1 MKFRGPGLLLA
12 GGALVLL
19 VNAIVLAGVAWNR
32 SGAPEATLQLSER
45 ELELPPLWRDIRE
58 DSGLALGLRWR
69 LPIVEAREE
78 DYLAGQYG
86 AFMPAQWLDA
96 DKLAALGFKLPPLPD
111 DFTGWRRLPPARE
124 LWLAL
129 EFDGPAYVHSVQV
142 AQDHLVAAQ
151 RGLDASPEDT
161 GQQHRVDVARESL
174 RQARE
179 EWTRLFVVDADREP
193 AALRARYPDRERF
206 VIVRGRVR
214 PVVEALDPGNPEKR
228 EWRGMIQD
236 VSVATV
242 HVPLGF
248 RAAFETP
255 PGDAGQQAQARYEV
269 TLAWGRRGEPWIV
282 AARPADR

>member
-1 MKFRGPGLLLA
+1 MKFRVPGLLLA
-12 GGALVLL
+12 GSALVLL

-45 ELELPPLWRDIRE
+45 ELELPYLWRNLRE
-58 DSGLALGLRWR
+58 DSGLGLNLRWR
-69 LPIVEAREE
+69 LPVAEAREDE
-78 DYLAGQYG
+78 YRADQYG
-86 AFMPAQWLDA
+86 AYTPAQWLDA

-111 DFTGWRRLPPARE
+111 DFAALRRLPPARE

-129 EFDGPAYVHSVQV
+129 EFDGPAYAHSVQA

-161 GQQHRVDVARESL
+161 QLQHRVDVARDSL

-179 EWTRLFVVDADREP
+179 EWTRLFVIDADRDP
-193 AALRARYPDRERF
+193 GALRARYPDRERF
-206 VIVRGRVR
+206 AIVRGRVR
-214 PVVEALDPGNPEKR
+214 PVAEALDPANPQQLA
-228 EWRGMIQD
+228 WRGLVEE
-236 VSVATV
+236 VSIATV
-242 HVPLGF
+242 HVPLAV
-248 RAAFETP
+248 RTAFEAP
-255 PGDAGQQAQARYEV
+255 PGDAGEHPQARYEV